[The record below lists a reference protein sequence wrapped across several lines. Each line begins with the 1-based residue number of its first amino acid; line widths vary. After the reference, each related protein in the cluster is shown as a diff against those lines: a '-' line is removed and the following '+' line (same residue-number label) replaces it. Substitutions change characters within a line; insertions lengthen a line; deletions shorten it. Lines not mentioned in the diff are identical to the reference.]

1 MCRAIYAKIRRL
13 FGGGA
18 TGDKVGRVDQSTTNK
33 QQKNGVL
40 GSGLG
45 LGFGNKVSPQPPLA
59 ATMLVGAERAQTK
72 FLWTVGLLQL
82 VVVGIYGLMFRYN
95 EEAHPFKHNHQVN
108 TFGRY
113 CN

>member
-1 MCRAIYAKIRRL
+1 MCRGIYSTVRRL
-13 FGGGA
+13 FVCGGSS
-18 TGDKVGRVDQSTTNK
+18 DKEGWVDPSTNIK

-45 LGFGNKVSPQPPLA
+45 LGLSNKVSPLPPLA
-59 ATMLVGAERAQTK
+59 STMLVGAERAQIK

>member
-1 MCRAIYAKIRRL
+1 MCRGIYAKIRRL
-13 FGGGA
+13 FGG
-18 TGDKVGRVDQSTTNK
+18 TGDKVGWVDPSTTIK

-40 GSGLG
+40 SSGLG
-45 LGFGNKVSPQPPLA
+45 LGLSNKVSPLPPLA
-59 ATMLVGAERAQTK
+59 STMLVGAERAQTK